1 MTAAILWQLS
11 AALTPLRHRFQF
23 VVLMDA
29 LRAHLTTHVLDVFS
43 SCRMLPCI
51 VPSGMTDNM
60 QPLDT
65 HVFSPFKNALRER
78 YAVARGRYPNGDAPM
93 AAFIQSLRE
102 AMEDVIMR
110 RRWQFAFCHNG
121 FGLQQTHI
129 SHSLLTTLGL
139 DAPVH
144 ITSDR
149 PTLSQIELCLGR
161 GAHVAAAVMW
171 RRFIQPP
178 ELAATRVASSPIGS
192 AHVAISA
199 NSTRPIFGR
208 TRSQTRALRSDLST
222 QRCVCVL
229 FPVGTRQNLYFLQV
243 GGCEH
248 SRHMQDLWFF

>member
-1 MTAAILWQLS
+1 
-11 AALTPLRHRFQF
+11 
-23 VVLMDA
+23 
-29 LRAHLTTHVLDVFS
+29 
-43 SCRMLPCI
+43 
-51 VPSGMTDNM
+51 MTDNM

-178 ELAATRVASSPIGS
+178 ELAATRVASSPIGP
-192 AHVAISA
+192 
-199 NSTRPIFGR
+199 RMWQFL
-208 TRSQTRALRSDLST
+208 QT
-222 QRCVCVL
+222 QRGQYLEGRARRRAPCGVIFQRRGVCVCVL
-229 FPVGTRQNLYFLQV
+229 FPFGTRQNLYLLQV

-248 SRHMQDLWFF
+248 SRHMQDLWFFQCQAAQRAANHRNICCSD